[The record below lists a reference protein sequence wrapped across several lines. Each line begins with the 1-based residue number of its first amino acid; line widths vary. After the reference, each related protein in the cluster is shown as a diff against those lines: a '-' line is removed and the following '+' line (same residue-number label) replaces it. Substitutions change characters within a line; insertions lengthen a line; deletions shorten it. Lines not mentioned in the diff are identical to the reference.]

1 MHKSNKEMKIQILD
15 VTKIADLPRAEAPQH
30 LLIDLMDYETYLD
43 KELGANLYNPYT
55 ILSAPHDLSPDS
67 VELLEEIGRVI
78 AKRDCTY
85 FRFI

>member
-1 MHKSNKEMKIQILD
+1 MKIQILD
-15 VTKIADLPRAEAPQH
+15 VTKIADLPRAEMPQH

-43 KELGANLYNPYT
+43 KDQGENLYSPDA

-78 AKRDCTY
+78 TERDCAY